1 MAQFV
6 AVLWHQAL
14 TNNRSYRTYAYV
26 RWNVLSKMINSQK
39 NRQVLVASRAKGIPD
54 SHNFLVK
61 DAEFPELPP
70 GGAIVRVL
78 YASVD
83 PGMRGWLSE
92 EKNYMTVPTGM
103 VMRAH
108 GVGEVIAS
116 DHQAFV
122 AGDHVYGSFGWQ
134 QFAGAAAAD
143 ILWKVD
149 VNLAPA
155 AAWLGILGLNG
166 LTAWVGL
173 NHIARPRA
181 GETLMVSTAA
191 GAVGGAVG
199 QLAKSAGL
207 HVVGL
212 TGSDSKA
219 AHACAELGY
228 DIALNYRTADNL
240 DRAIAEACPNG
251 INVFFDNTAGRIADA
266 VFPNLVPGAR
276 VIQCGTASVPSWLPP
291 PAGPRRER
299 DILVKRLSWHGF
311 VVMDHGALFPQALR
325 DLGALVVQGKLIGR
339 DHVLEGLDQA
349 PGAIEMLYRGEN
361 KGRLLIRP

>member
-1 MAQFV
+1 
-6 AVLWHQAL
+6 
-14 TNNRSYRTYAYV
+14 
-26 RWNVLSKMINSQK
+26 MINSQK
-39 NRQVLVASRAKGIPD
+39 NRQVLVAARAKGIPD
-54 SHNFLVK
+54 PSNFAVIDGK
-61 DAEFPELPP
+61 MPELPP

-92 EKNYMTVPTGM
+92 EKNYMTVPTGA

-116 DHQAFV
+116 DHQDFLP
-122 AGDHVYGSFGWQ
+122 GDHVYGSFGWQ
-134 QFAGAAAAD
+134 QFAGAVTED

-149 VNLAPA
+149 VKLAPA

-166 LTAWVGL
+166 LTAWVGF
-173 NHIARPRA
+173 NHLARPRA

-207 HVVGL
+207 RVIGL
-212 TGSDSKA
+212 AGNDSKA

-228 DIALNYRTADNL
+228 DIVLNYRTADNL
-240 DRAIAEACPNG
+240 GMAVAEACPNG
-251 INVFFDNTAGRIADA
+251 IDVFFDNTAGEIADA
-266 VFPNLVPGAR
+266 VFPKLVAGAR
-276 VIQCGTASVPSWLPP
+276 VIQCGTASVSSWLPP
-291 PAGPRRER
+291 PNGPRRER

-311 VVMDHGALFPQALR
+311 VVMDHAALFPQALR
-325 DLGALVVQGKLIGR
+325 ELGALVAAGKLTGR
-339 DHVLEGLDQA
+339 DHVLEGLDKA
-349 PGAIEMLYRGEN
+349 PVAIEMLYRGEN

>member
-1 MAQFV
+1 
-6 AVLWHQAL
+6 LD
-14 TNNRSYRTYAYV
+14 
-26 RWNVLSKMINSQK
+26 VLSRMINSQK

-54 SHNFLVK
+54 SSNFHIN
-61 DAEFPELPP
+61 DGQMPGLPS

-83 PGMRGWLSE
+83 PGMRGWLSA

-103 VMRAH
+103 VMQAH

-116 DHQAFV
+116 EHPDFAT
-122 AGDHVYGSFGWQ
+122 GDHVYGSFGWQ
-134 QFAGAAAAD
+134 QFAGATAAD
-143 ILWKVD
+143 IFWKVD
-149 VNLAPA
+149 INLAPA

-207 HVVGL
+207 RVVGL
-212 TGSDSKA
+212 TGSDTKA
-219 AHACAELGY
+219 AYACAELGY
-228 DIALNYRTADNL
+228 DIVLNYRTADNL
-240 DRAIAEACPNG
+240 GMAVAEACPNG
-251 INVFFDNTAGRIADA
+251 IDVFFDNTAGHIADA
-266 VFPNLVPGAR
+266 IFPNLVTGAR

-291 PAGPRRER
+291 PTGPRRER

-311 VVMDHGALFPQALR
+311 VVMDHSRLFPQALR
-325 DLGALVVQGKLIGR
+325 ELGALVAAGRLTGR

-349 PGAIEMLYRGEN
+349 PGAIELLYRGEN

>member
-1 MAQFV
+1 LTNDLLYRTGAY
-6 AVLWHQAL
+6 VLWD
-14 TNNRSYRTYAYV
+14 
-26 RWNVLSKMINSQK
+26 VLSKMINGQG
-39 NRQVLVASRAKGIPD
+39 NRQVLVASRAKGIPN
-54 SHNFLVK
+54 SNNFLIK
-61 DAEFPELPP
+61 DAGFPELPE

-83 PGMRGWLSE
+83 PGMRGWLSA
-92 EKNYMTVPTGM
+92 EKNYMTVPDGM
-103 VMRAH
+103 VMRSH

-116 DHQAFV
+116 DHPDYL

-134 QFAGAAAAD
+134 QIAGAEAAD

-149 VNLAPA
+149 INLAPA

-207 HVVGL
+207 RVVGL
-212 TGSDSKA
+212 TGSDGKA
-219 AHACAELGY
+219 AYACAELGY
-228 DIALNYRTADNL
+228 DVALNYRTTDNL
-240 DRAIAEACPNG
+240 ERAIGEVCPNG
-251 INVFFDNTAGRIADA
+251 IDVFFDNTAGHIADA
-266 VFPNLVPGAR
+266 VFPNLVAGGR
-276 VIQCGTASVPSWLPP
+276 VIQCGTASVASWLPP
-291 PAGPRRER
+291 PSGPRRER

-311 VVMDHGALFPQALR
+311 VVMDHDALFPQALR
-325 DLGALVVQGKLIGR
+325 ELGALVAAGRLTGR